1 INHIEKVKGKL
12 QEHFSFFKN
21 MYLDYYTLNLFL
33 KQQIDTSAII
43 GFKAALEKKKEVAER
58 IKQIKD
64 NNKKTKYSKEKFVIF
79 HEPIDVDYDVTSE
92 LVTTSNKTYVSAMKS
107 IINNF
112 QMYYDDPRI
121 ETKSEVKYETEYEV
135 AAQFPGGEK
144 ELMKFIYCNLNLASL
159 KIDESKIVIISFII
173 DNNGQ
178 VLDIKV
184 NRGISETLDNEAIRI
199 VSLMPNWTP
208 GKKNGKPVKSRY
220 NLPIYFD
227 KEKKERNCQ

>member
-1 INHIEKVKGKL
+1 MKIED
-12 QEHFSFFKN
+12 S
-21 MYLDYYTLNLFL
+21 
-33 KQQIDTSAII
+33 
-43 GFKAALEKKKEVAER
+43 KA
-58 IKQIKD
+58 
-64 NNKKTKYSKEKFVIF
+64 
-79 HEPIDVDYDVTSE
+79 
-92 LVTTSNKTYVSAMKS
+92 
-107 IINNF
+107 
-112 QMYYDDPRI
+112 
-121 ETKSEVKYETEYEV
+121 
-135 AAQFPGGEK
+135 
-144 ELMKFIYCNLNLASL
+144 
-159 KIDESKIVIISFII
+159 VIISFII